1 MKKVD
6 EKFVQLRKECDFE
19 TMTRLLQGKA
29 SKDKVEDELSHQ
41 N

>member
-6 EKFVQLRKECDFE
+6 EKFVQLRKDFDFDN
-19 TMTRLLQGKA
+19 LLHTLSGKA
-29 SKDKVEDELSHQ
+29 NKEQVEGDLIQQ